1 MISYWWA
8 LVAFIVGGS
17 AGVLVMALMSMTGG
31 LAEESQVRARVVT
44 FNPTRRNE
52 G

>member
-17 AGVLVMALMSMTGG
+17 AGILVMALMCMTGG
-31 LAEESQVRARVVT
+31 LAEQSHVRGT
-44 FNPTRRNE
+44 LE
-52 G
+52 